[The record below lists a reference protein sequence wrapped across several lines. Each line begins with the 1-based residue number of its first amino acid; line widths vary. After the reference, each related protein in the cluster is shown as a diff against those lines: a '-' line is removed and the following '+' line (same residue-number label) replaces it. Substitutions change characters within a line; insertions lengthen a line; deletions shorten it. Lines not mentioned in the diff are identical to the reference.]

1 MSNTNDRFYLD
12 FISGTN
18 MQKSFFFII
27 SLFIDTED
35 VTNMDLSNLQGPSL
49 GKYN

>member
-1 MSNTNDRFYLD
+1 
-12 FISGTN
+12 

-35 VTNMDLSNLQGPSL
+35 VAKMDLSNLQGASL
-49 GKYN
+49 GKHN